1 MQRMQ
6 ARHLQAPRHWLTPAF
21 VAALAAA
28 TACGARADE
37 PSPYYIGASA
47 AVTRNS
53 NVFQQA
59 NASAQGDT
67 YYSAGLL
74 AGIDQMWGRQHL
86 YANGS
91 IASNRYQDFKQLD
104 NTSYDLAA
112 GLDWATI
119 EKLSGTLRYDV
130 RQGLVNYADANLLNA
145 TTLTT
150 KDLQRTQQLNASARY
165 GSVPGFAV
173 DGGLTHRRVDFSAVE
188 DRRDYSQDVGRLGVL
203 WGKSDLLTL
212 GLGGRWTE
220 GDYPQAVIKA
230 AIPEIPATPTT
241 PFAPRQDAEF
251 GHDKSKR
258 RDVDFTAKW
267 SPSGVSV
274 ISGRISLTRE
284 THSQPTIPTF
294 SGVTGSIGWAYKPAG
309 RLSYNALLSRD
320 TASENTFATLPVGS
334 APVRV
339 NNDRLTTV
347 AAVSAIYELTAKTSL
362 NAQYRHDSGSVFSVD
377 GTSGHSSTDNIGLGV
392 LYNPTRH
399 ITLACNIS
407 HESRSSVYKTNLATC
422 SAQFVLR

>member
-1 MQRMQ
+1 
-6 ARHLQAPRHWLTPAF
+6 LTPAF

-241 PFAPRQDAEF
+241 PF
-251 GHDKSKR
+251 
-258 RDVDFTAKW
+258 
-267 SPSGVSV
+267 
-274 ISGRISLTRE
+274 L
-284 THSQPTIPTF
+284 
-294 SGVTGSIGWAYKPAG
+294 
-309 RLSYNALLSRD
+309 
-320 TASENTFATLPVGS
+320 
-334 APVRV
+334 
-339 NNDRLTTV
+339 
-347 AAVSAIYELTAKTSL
+347 
-362 NAQYRHDSGSVFSVD
+362 
-377 GTSGHSSTDNIGLGV
+377 
-392 LYNPTRH
+392 
-399 ITLACNIS
+399 
-407 HESRSSVYKTNLATC
+407 
-422 SAQFVLR
+422 

>member
-1 MQRMQ
+1 
-6 ARHLQAPRHWLTPAF
+6 LTPAF

-28 TACGARADE
+28 ASCHAWADE
-37 PSPYYIGASA
+37 PSPYYLGVSG

-59 NASAQGDT
+59 NANAQGDT

-74 AGIDQMWGRQHL
+74 AGIDQMIGRQHL

-91 IASNRYQDFKQLD
+91 IATNRYQDFKQLD

-119 EKLSGTLRYDV
+119 EKLTGTLRYDV
-130 RQGLVNYADANLLNA
+130 RQGLVNYADANLSA
-145 TTLTT
+145 TTLTI
-150 KDLQRTQQLNASARY
+150 KDLQRTQQLSASARY
-165 GSVPGFAV
+165 GSVPGIAF

-188 DRRDYSQDVGRLGVL
+188 DRRDYSQDVARLGVL

-212 GLGGRWTE
+212 GVGGRWTE

-230 AIPEIPATPTT
+230 AIPEIPATATT

-251 GHDKSKR
+251 GHDKSRR

-274 ISGRISLTRE
+274 IDGRISLTRE
-284 THSQPTIPTF
+284 THTQPTIPTF
-294 SGVTGSIGWAYKPAG
+294 SGLTGAIGWKYKPAG
-309 RLSYNALLSRD
+309 RLSYTALLSRD

-399 ITLACNIS
+399 VTLACNLS